1 MRLTIRAFG
10 LDLLDV
16 ELATDSPAYEADEP
30 DYSRDL
36 SGGNLGAYP
45 IDAGPTDRYMGFTSG
60 LGDGDE

>member
-16 ELATDSPAYEADEP
+16 ELTTDAPGCDEDDG

-36 SGGNLGAYP
+36 SGGTTYASP
-45 IDAGPTDRYMGFTSG
+45 MGFSAHMEVPHEVETP
-60 LGDGDE
+60 DRDW

>member
-1 MRLTIRAFG
+1 MRLVVRLLG

-16 ELATDSPAYEADEP
+16 ELVTDTATDED
-30 DYSRDL
+30 DCSRDL

-60 LGDGDE
+60 LEYEDE

>member
-1 MRLTIRAFG
+1 MRLVVRLLG

-16 ELATDSPAYEADEP
+16 ELTTESPAYEAGEP

-36 SGGNLGAYP
+36 SGGSLGAYP

-60 LGDGDE
+60 LEDE